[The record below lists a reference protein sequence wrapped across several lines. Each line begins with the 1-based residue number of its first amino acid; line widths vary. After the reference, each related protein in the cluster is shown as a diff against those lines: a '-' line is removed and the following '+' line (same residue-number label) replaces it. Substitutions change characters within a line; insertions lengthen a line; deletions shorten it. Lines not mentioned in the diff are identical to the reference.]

1 MPSRAPPASRLLPFQ
16 SSLQHD
22 NMETIQLPHLPNHP
36 LHVVL
41 FTDVL
46 NASFLRQQL
55 LDGNTDFQ
63 YAFLDAS
70 VLLSRT
76 HVLSACWRAIND
88 QLEGRMK
95 SHNVHS
101 EVVFAMSPNNNIGES
116 FRRFGV
122 QDSSSNIVAIK
133 VGGERST
140 IEEHLVQNVQG
151 KPTTLSDESLAIMHD
166 PARIRKIYRL
176 DAPKKGEALQLGK
189 EAEAFIIGSMA
200 LKGS

>member
-1 MPSRAPPASRLLPFQ
+1 M
-16 SSLQHD
+16 
-22 NMETIQLPHLPNHP
+22 
-36 LHVVL
+36 
-41 FTDVL
+41 
-46 NASFLRQQL
+46 
-55 LDGNTDFQ
+55 
-63 YAFLDAS
+63 
-70 VLLSRT
+70 LS
-76 HVLSACWRAIND
+76 HSAC
-88 QLEGRMK
+88 
-95 SHNVHS
+95 SHS
-101 EVVFAMSPNNNIGES
+101 LCQIGES

-122 QDSSSNIVAIK
+122 QDSSRNIVAIK

-151 KPTTLSDESLAIMHD
+151 KPTTLSDESLATMHD